1 MYCWTYGF
9 THYTAHV
16 IPSPIDL
23 ELNLES
29 FSHADVYTKLVDKQ
43 AARRPDFATYVR
55 STYIVASELRQKTTT
70 AIRRSG

>member
-43 AARRPDFATYVR
+43 AARRPDFATYLR
-55 STYIVASELRQKTTT
+55 TYIVASELRQKTTT

>member
-29 FSHADVYTKLVDKQ
+29 FSHADVYTKLDDKQ
-43 AARRPDFATYVR
+43 AAHRPDFATYVR
-55 STYIVASELRQKTTT
+55 TYIVASELRKKTTT

>member
-1 MYCWTYGF
+1 MYYWTYGF

-43 AARRPDFATYVR
+43 AARRPDFATYLR
-55 STYIVASELRQKTTT
+55 TYIVASELRQKTTT